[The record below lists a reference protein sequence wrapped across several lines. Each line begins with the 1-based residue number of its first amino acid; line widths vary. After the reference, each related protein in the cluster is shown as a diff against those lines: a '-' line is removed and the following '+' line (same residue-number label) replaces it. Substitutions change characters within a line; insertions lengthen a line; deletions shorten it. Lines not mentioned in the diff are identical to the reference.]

1 MGSRVSDLLSAGR
14 PGRSAVSDSVAATS
28 LDAAIA
34 DARNRVEE
42 LDRLRTAAAERLLEL
57 TGLRGAQP
65 DRGEP
70 NGATEYSP
78 AAKLR
83 IFRGL
88 FGGRDDVF
96 AVRWDNSAQNRAG
109 YAPRCAN
116 EWQRGVCGKPKVKCG
131 VCNNQAFLTLDDRQL
146 LAHLQGRQ
154 VVGLYPLLV
163 GDRCRLLAIDLDGR
177 SWRADVK
184 AIANTCRSLRIDPM
198 IERSRSGDG
207 AHVWFFF
214 TKTVPAAEA
223 RRLGFTILTRTMATG
238 AALGVDSYDRLFP
251 SQDVLPNGGFGNLI
265 ALPLQREAR
274 KAGNTEFLDAELEP
288 HRDQWA
294 YLASIPKITPERL
307 GELLAASDDDVTLA
321 GEPDGDGRDAPWRP
335 PRTLRQRLTEVSLPA
350 SLTVTIADRLY
361 VERGAVP
368 PALAHAIRRL
378 ATFSNP
384 MFMELQRMRMSVART
399 PRVIACF
406 NDLGEHLA
414 LPRGC
419 LADLE
424 ALLDDVGVQLELRDE
439 RVDGEP
445 LTVAFQGELSSS
457 QRQAADGLLRHPAGV
472 LSAPPGWG
480 KTVLATSLIAARG
493 RSTLVLVHR
502 KQLVDQWAERLAEFL
517 AVPPKSIG
525 KVGGG
530 RNRVTQQLDIAMVQT
545 LARKDDLAE
554 FVHAYGHVIIDEC
567 HHVPAVSVERVL
579 SAIPARYITGLTA
592 TPYRRDGHQPIIAMQ
607 CGPVRHTVK
616 TDSVHTDE
624 RLELTVV
631 RRDTDFDPTCLPA
644 GASIQ
649 EIYGALASDSDRL
662 ELIVA
667 DTENLVAEGRAPVIL
682 TERRE
687 HVERLADSLRGSIP
701 NVVVLHGGLKPK
713 EKRAALQQ
721 LDDLNEGDPRL
732 LVATGRYL
740 GEGFDDPRLDTLLLA
755 MPIAWKGTVLQYA
768 GRLHRAHPDKRD
780 IRVYDYVD
788 ADVPVLRRMYAKR
801 LRAYQD
807 MGYNT
812 DAQLDLM
819 TR

>member
-1 MGSRVSDLLSAGR
+1 MGSRVSDLLSAS
-14 PGRSAVSDSVAATS
+14 RSARSRIQDPVAATS

-57 TGLRGAQP
+57 TRLRGAQP
-65 DRGEP
+65 DRGGP
-70 NGATEYSP
+70 NGGTEYSP

-83 IFRGL
+83 IFREL
-88 FGGRDDVF
+88 FAGRDDVF

-109 YAPRCAN
+109 YSPRCAN

-131 VCNNQAFLTLDDRQL
+131 ACGNQAFLTLDDRQL

-154 VVGLYPLLV
+154 VVGLYPLLL
-163 GDRCRLLAIDLDGR
+163 GDRCRLLAIDLDGS
-177 SWRADVK
+177 SWRTDVK
-184 AIANTCRSLRIDPM
+184 AISNTCRSLGIEPA

-214 TKTVPAAEA
+214 TETLPAAEA
-223 RRLGFTILTRTMATG
+223 RRLGFTILTRTMAAG

-251 SQDVLPNGGFGNLI
+251 SQDVLPTGGFGNLI

-274 KAGNTEFLDAELEP
+274 KAHNTEFLDAELEP

-294 YLASIPKITPERL
+294 YLASIPRITREHL
-307 GELLAASDDDVTLA
+307 SELLASDDDVTLA
-321 GEPDGDGRDAPWRP
+321 GGPNDDGRDAPWRP
-335 PRTLRQRLTEVSLPA
+335 PRMLRQRLTDVSLPV

-361 VERGAVP
+361 VERAAVP
-368 PALAHAIRRL
+368 PALAHAIRCL
-378 ATFSNP
+378 AMFSNP

-406 NDLGEHLA
+406 NDLGGHLA

-457 QRQAADGLLRHPAGV
+457 QREAADGLLRHQTGV

-502 KQLVDQWAERLAEFL
+502 KPLVDQWAERLAEFL
-517 AVPPKSIG
+517 AVSPKSIG

-554 FVHAYGHVIIDEC
+554 FLRAYGHVIIDEC

-579 SAIPARYITGLTA
+579 SAVPARYVTGLTA

-607 CGPVRHTVK
+607 CGPVRLTVK
-616 TDSVHTDE
+616 AAAAQTDK

-631 RRDTDFDPTCLPA
+631 RRGTNFDPTGLPA

-649 EIYGALASDSDRL
+649 EIYGALASDGDRL

-667 DTENLVAEGRAPVIL
+667 DTENLVGEGRAPVIL

-687 HVERLADSLRGSIP
+687 HVERLTESLRGSIP
-701 NVVVLHGGLKPK
+701 NLVVLHGGLKPK
-713 EKRAALQQ
+713 ERRDALQQ
-721 LDDLNEGDPRL
+721 LADLNEGDPRL

-755 MPIAWKGTVLQYA
+755 MPIAWKGTVVQYA
-768 GRLHRAHPDKRD
+768 GRLHRAHPGKRD
-780 IRVYDYVD
+780 IRIYDYVD

-801 LRAYQD
+801 LSAYQG

-812 DAQLDLM
+812 DAQFDLI